1 MFTGDL
7 TSEQGKQDYEN
18 YIMNNVRN
26 EINSY
31 TKQSQIN
38 NASSSVSGASGSLT
52 GSVVLP
58 SGVIVPFAGGP
69 GVTPNPGTRQDLPDG
84 WLLCNG
90 ATISRTAYSA
100 LFTVVGTTYG
110 AGDGSTTFHVPD
122 LRGRIIVG
130 SGTGAQQG
138 VAGSGVI
145 TGGAALAVRSVGQF
159 FGDERTE
166 LHNHLQNSHNHTQN
180 SHNHTQDAHSHYTF
194 DRNTVFSGIAGG
206 SSAPGLIEAGSRM
219 TVIANTATN
228 QAQTATNIAET
239 AINQSQFLGT
249 GANTQPSIVTNYII
263 KT

>member
-38 NASSSVSGASGSLT
+38 NASSSVSGTSGSLAL
-52 GSVVLP
+52 SVIIP

-69 GVTPNPGTRQDLPDG
+69 GVTPNPGTRQAVPDG
-84 WLLCNG
+84 WLLCGG
-90 ATISRTAYSA
+90 AAVSRTAYSG
-100 LFTVVGTTYG
+100 LFTIIGTTYG
-110 AGDGSTTFHVPD
+110 IGDGSTTFNVPD

-138 VAGSGVI
+138 VSGSGVI
-145 TGGAALAVRSVGQF
+145 TGGSALAVRAVGQF

-166 LHNHLQNSHNHTQN
+166 LHTHTQN
-180 SHNHTQDAHSHYTF
+180 SHNHTQNNHSHLFIPKY
-194 DRNTVFSGIAGG
+194 GG
-206 SSAPGLIEAGSRM
+206 SRYTTLNMTIGGWGNDYGLDNSFIGGTTATNNAE
-219 TVIANTATN
+219 TATN
-228 QAQTATNIAET
+228 QNTF
-239 AINQSQFLGT
+239 SGT